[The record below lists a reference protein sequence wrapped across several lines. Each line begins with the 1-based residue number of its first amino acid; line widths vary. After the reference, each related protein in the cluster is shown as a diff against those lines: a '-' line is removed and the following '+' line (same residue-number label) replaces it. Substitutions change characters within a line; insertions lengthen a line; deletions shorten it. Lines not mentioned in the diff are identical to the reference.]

1 MKFKVSGARLLIGSQ
16 LLSAALSFFRN
27 IVIVRMVTVE
37 EYGVVAAFSLV
48 LTFVEVISQLSFDK
62 YLLVT
67 DKSSVVSHLSVIH
80 SLSIFRGIV
89 LSLPLIIFCEEI
101 SLYFEVEEYWL
112 FGLVALIPFIR
123 GFTSYGYV
131 LKQRDMDFMP
141 ISMFELVPQL
151 TATLLAYPLILLL
164 DNLLACAILIVSVPL
179 VAVLTS
185 HFLVN
190 VKYQISWDSDSILK
204 IWSFSWPLL
213 TSGILVFASMQ
224 GDKAVVAYSYDTY
237 HLGMFSAIFALFSM
251 PTLILQRILTS
262 YYTPLAS
269 NSPSVERIFDEI
281 IAVSSFFSIL
291 ALSGMAFIG
300 AYLVPLILGAEYA
313 NNDYLVLAFA
323 CVFSLRVFGISHRLL
338 PLVTGNTSVILGSTV
353 IRCVVLP
360 LALYFGAIGER
371 IELIVIVSFL
381 GELIALVYLVYRNG
395 RTGYDIRSTIVDLVI
410 FLFFVASVFYMFY
423 YHFENNLIL
432 SILYFGLI
440 FSCYAV
446 IAFFIRRDFL
456 LRAFSRLVSK

>member
-1 MKFKVSGARLLIGSQ
+1 
-16 LLSAALSFFRN
+16 
-27 IVIVRMVTVE
+27 
-37 EYGVVAAFSLV
+37 
-48 LTFVEVISQLSFDK
+48 
-62 YLLVT
+62 
-67 DKSSVVSHLSVIH
+67 
-80 SLSIFRGIV
+80 
-89 LSLPLIIFCEEI
+89 
-101 SLYFEVEEYWL
+101 
-112 FGLVALIPFIR
+112 
-123 GFTSYGYV
+123 
-131 LKQRDMDFMP
+131 
-141 ISMFELVPQL
+141 
-151 TATLLAYPLILLL
+151 
-164 DNLLACAILIVSVPL
+164 
-179 VAVLTS
+179 
-185 HFLVN
+185 
-190 VKYQISWDSDSILK
+190 
-204 IWSFSWPLL
+204 
-213 TSGILVFASMQ
+213 
-224 GDKAVVAYSYDTY
+224 
-237 HLGMFSAIFALFSM
+237 MFSAIFALFSM

-269 NSPSVERIFDEI
+269 NSASVERIFDEI

-360 LALYFGAIGER
+360 LALYFGVIGER

-395 RTGYDIRSTIVDLVI
+395 RTGYDIRSTIVDLII
-410 FLFFVASVFYMFY
+410 FLLFVASVFYMFY